1 MRTSYNKRLVEE
13 HKRNTLILDNILLI
27 VNIKRIKYHMYKL
40 NKYNK
45 HIRFELFVNLSVVR
59 CYGLNTIQLQVLYNN
74 LLFNG
79 YLK

>member
-40 NKYNK
+40 NKYNR
-45 HIRFELFVNLSVVR
+45 HIKYRLFVNLSVVR

-79 YLK
+79 HLK